1 MSAQQKGR
9 ACQPH
14 PAHAG
19 PHSRQ
24 RRCNLATAGGL
35 QPSYPAHLRTAV
47 TVIDPSE
54 HVIAALV
61 DIEPAHGSGAVMARS
76 VRPAFATNARRV
88 LCCATAHLSSDGLF
102 DSNEALL
109 MWTLNC
115 CCMMLV
121 LGGRRSGGGA
131 ELRRGAGAPSS
142 SDKENSSSPLPS
154 LRDGSM
160 GGSGQLAA
168 AWPAHPVPRAGEH
181 ATRTSRV
188 VD

>member
-61 DIEPAHGSGAVMARS
+61 DIEPAHGSCAVMARS